1 MPESSHLKL
10 DQLTKSAFNDSK
22 GKSSLIEIDIKK
34 RNGAEIKDL
43 EEADIDNLKKAVD
56 DKILELARRDELKEK
71 AAELEEEVE
80 KKVNLLSTEFQKEG
94 TTFSQIKLNF
104 ESLKYY
110 LKMFPNNQKIIE
122 VHDKYDTMIREKEKD
137 EGNGENP
144 SINLNEET
152 EMSQLVKNMAENSG
166 FVF

>member
-1 MPESSHLKL
+1 
-10 DQLTKSAFNDSK
+10 
-22 GKSSLIEIDIKK
+22 
-34 RNGAEIKDL
+34 
-43 EEADIDNLKKAVD
+43 
-56 DKILELARRDELKEK
+56 
-71 AAELEEEVE
+71 
-80 KKVNLLSTEFQKEG
+80 
-94 TTFSQIKLNF
+94 FSQIKLNF